1 MERPPE
7 SLKTFANRVAK
18 ATASPD
24 GATVATLLRR
34 AGFLGAAG
42 DDWHTKHMSGV
53 AHVAHDVTAD
63 HIGIWERKVE
73 DGKTCFVRRM
83 EMMHDWQQWAN
94 VGRIEAKGEKPRVV
108 LIGESVARGY
118 LYDPLFSSSMALQ
131 MILDNQFGKGEVE
144 VIDLARSN
152 LSYEVRELAISAL
165 QLEPD
170 IVIIF
175 AGNNWWTVSFPL
187 PGEIADI
194 DEGQPTTGIPEVKR
208 MCEAQIAKNV
218 KQIAIDIASEYE
230 RRGVPLVW
238 IVPEFNLADWQDV
251 RTNAPHLPGKLNR
264 EWLALRFEA
273 ESAMRDGDFNRA
285 EQLAARMVEID
296 EGVCVTGLHIL
307 AECRQHAGDLDAERS
322 YLEQAKDACPWD
334 TLRTIAPRPYAFNQ
348 KILREELPRH
358 KCQIIDVPSLFKE
371 YLNGEIPGRS
381 VFIDYCHLTTEGV
394 QVVMGAA
401 ASFVMRV
408 LKGIDVP
415 WRELTGA
422 HIAPAPEVEAEAHFL
437 AAIHNAHY
445 SQPYDVVLHHCR
457 RALSYSPHVAE
468 VMLAY
473 MDLQTRN
480 HTPMLM
486 SEADERI
493 RTLSSP
499 LIHHYLFRSNGKLLD
514 RELLGAM
521 VEALAEVNIDA
532 GELLD
537 RLRIEEHSVTHRPVD
552 LIDHY
557 YSSSAVQPQEAI
569 WMLETGDEKKYPQFY
584 KAYDIESRFIF
595 IGEAGCP
602 VQLSLACRLPPSER
616 GEGTVSLE
624 VNGRFQGQAEIGRNW
639 TTLDIAVDGDAVRDG
654 LNDIIVRWPIPDFE
668 GDAALERVVV
678 NMCEKAFPD
687 FYPIFGEIHS
697 FTACDARSV
706 KQSTVIF
713 EPELAVEEVC
723 EFV

>member
-18 ATASPD
+18 AAVSPD
-24 GATVATLLRR
+24 GAAVTTLLRR

-42 DDWHTKHMSGV
+42 EDWHTRHMSGV
-53 AHVAHDVTAD
+53 AHVAHVVNSD
-63 HIGIWERKVE
+63 HIGIWERKIE

-118 LYDPLFSSSMALQ
+118 LYDPLFSSSIALQ
-131 MILDNQFGKGEVE
+131 MILDAEFGKGEVE

-152 LSYEVRELAISAL
+152 LSYEVRELALSAL

-187 PGEIADI
+187 PSEIADI

-218 KQIAIDIASEYE
+218 KQIATDIASEYE
-230 RRGVPLVW
+230 RRGIPLVW
-238 IVPEFNLADWQDV
+238 IIPEFNLADWRDV
-251 RTNAPHLPGKLNR
+251 NTNAPHLAGDLNR

-273 ESAMRDGDFNRA
+273 ESAMRDRDFARA
-285 EQLAARMVEID
+285 EQLAARMVGID
-296 EGVCVTGLHIL
+296 EGVSVTGLYIL
-307 AECRQHAGDLDAERS
+307 AECSRHAGDLDAVRS
-322 YLEQAKDACPWD
+322 YLERAKDACPWD
-334 TLRTIAPRPYAFNQ
+334 VLRTIAPRPYAFNQ

-358 KCQIIDVPSLFKE
+358 NCRIIDVPALFKE
-371 YLNGEIPGRS
+371 YLNGEIPGRN

-401 ASFVMRV
+401 ASVVMRV

-422 HIAPAPEVEAEAHFL
+422 HIAPPPEVEAEASFL

-445 SQPYDVVLHHCR
+445 SQPYDVVLHHCK

-473 MDLQTRN
+473 IDLQTRN

-499 LIHHYLFRSNGKLLD
+499 LVHHYVFRSNGKLLD
-514 RELLGAM
+514 RVLLDAM
-521 VEALAEVNIDA
+521 VEALAEVKIDA
-532 GELLD
+532 RELLD
-537 RLRIEEHSVTHRPVD
+537 RLRREEHSVTRGPVD
-552 LIDHY
+552 LMDHY
-557 YSSSAVQPQEAI
+557 YCSSAVQPQETT
-569 WMLETGDEKKYPQFY
+569 WMFETGEEKRYPQFY
-584 KAYDIESRFIF
+584 KAYDTESRFIF
-595 IGEAGCP
+595 VGEAGYP
-602 VQLSLACRLPPSER
+602 IQLSLTCRLPPSGR
-616 GEGTVSLE
+616 GDDTISLR
-624 VNGRFQGQAEIGRNW
+624 VNGRFQGQVEIGRNW
-639 TTLDIAVDGDAVRDG
+639 TTLDIAVDGDALRDG
-654 LNDIIVRWPIPDFE
+654 LNEVVVRWPIPDFE
-668 GDAALERVVV
+668 GNAALERVVV

-687 FYPIFGEIHS
+687 FYPVFGEIHS
-697 FTACDARSV
+697 FTACNARSV
-706 KQSTVIF
+706 KESTVVA
-713 EPELAVEEVC
+713 EPELAMVEV
-723 EFV
+723 

>member
-18 ATASPD
+18 ATVSPD
-24 GATVATLLRR
+24 GATVTTLLRR
-34 AGFLGAAG
+34 AGFLGAANE
-42 DDWHTKHMSGV
+42 DWHTKHN
-53 AHVAHDVTAD
+53 HVVNAD

-118 LYDPLFSSSMALQ
+118 LYDPLFSSSIALQ
-131 MILDNQFGKGEVE
+131 MILDAEFGKGEVE

-152 LSYEVRELAISAL
+152 LSYEVRELALSAL

-175 AGNNWWTVSFPL
+175 AGNNWWTLSFPL
-187 PGEIADI
+187 PGEIANI
-194 DEGQPTTGIPEVKR
+194 DDGQATTGIPEAKR
-208 MCEAQIAKNV
+208 LCEAQIAKNV
-218 KQIAIDIASEYE
+218 KQVATDIASEYE
-230 RRGVPLVW
+230 RRGIPLVW
-238 IVPEFNLADWQDV
+238 IIPEFNLADWQDV
-251 RTNAPHLPGKLNR
+251 RTNAPHLPGNHNR

-296 EGVCVTGLHIL
+296 EGVCVTGLYIL
-307 AECRQHAGDLDAERS
+307 AECRQHAGDLDAARS
-322 YLEQAKDACPWD
+322 YLEQAKDASPWD
-334 TLRTIAPRPYAFNQ
+334 ILRPMSPRPFAFNQ
-348 KILREELPRH
+348 KLLREELPRH
-358 KCQIIDVPSLFKE
+358 NCRIIDVPALFKE
-371 YLNGEIPGRS
+371 YLNGEIPGRN
-381 VFIDYCHLTTEGV
+381 VFIDYVHLTTEGV

-422 HIAPAPEVEAEAHFL
+422 HIAPPPEVEAEASFL

-486 SEADERI
+486 SEADKRI
-493 RTLSSP
+493 RVLSSP

-514 RELLGAM
+514 RVLLGAM
-521 VEALAEVNIDA
+521 VEALAEVKIDA

-537 RLRIEEHSVTHRPVD
+537 RLRLEEHSVTHRPVD

-557 YSSSAVQPQEAI
+557 YCSAAVQPQEAT
-569 WMLETGDEKKYPQFY
+569 WMLEPGEEKKYPQFY
-584 KAYDIESRFIF
+584 KAYNIESRFNF
-595 IGEAGCP
+595 VGEAGYP
-602 VQLSLACRLPPSER
+602 VLFSLACRLPPSAR
-616 GEGTVSLE
+616 GEDTIALE
-624 VNGRFQGQAEIGRNW
+624 VNGCFQGQMVTGRNW
-639 TTLDIAVDGDAVRDG
+639 ATWDIAVDGDALRDG
-654 LNDIIVRWPIPDFE
+654 LNEVVVRWPIPNFE
-668 GDAALERVVV
+668 GDAALERVVL
-678 NMCEKAFPD
+678 NICGKAFPD
-687 FYPIFGEIHS
+687 FYPVFGEIHS

-706 KQSTVIF
+706 GGSTVVA
-713 EPELAVEEVC
+713 EPELAAV
-723 EFV
+723 